1 MPDYLKYFLLLLI
14 CVCVQA
20 AFAQQPTN
28 PNYPNNP
35 NNPNNPNYRP
45 NLRDTGRTSGKQLT
59 DDQMMDTLR
68 KRTDRKRDSV
78 VFNSKFIRVTNERLL
93 RDSTHLLPLDTGL
106 VNFENYSP
114 LNQPQTPKIFLG
126 NTGTSARSLL
136 FEPSQTIGFD
146 PGLHAL
152 DPYLLNPQDIYYYRA
167 RVPYT
172 DISFVFGGLK
182 EQLLQMTH
190 SQNVN
195 HQLNV
200 GFNLNFI
207 GSQGFYSNN
216 AVLTQNVSD
225 VNAAAFA
232 WYESKNKRYNLL
244 ANLIYNNLK
253 APETGSIR
261 NDSIYV
267 TGSIDKTT
275 EPVRLSSTWENWAGG
290 GLFVKQFY
298 YIGHIDST
306 KRGTG
311 NSSSILPTQRVA
323 YTFNYNSRKYNF
335 IQNDAD
341 IYHVF
346 PDYYFSSNYSR
357 DSLTVRHLQ
366 NEFSYSFYL
375 RSKSVSFVKNEMKL
389 DVGIAQDYYSY
400 SQYVSDTT
408 LNQYGNK
415 VNLPLKV
422 QGESFQDITLKAKF
436 SYRFSDRI
444 GLDGDFQQIAAG
456 RDAGD
461 FLYDAKL
468 ILAGGKK
475 AGRIIFEG
483 YSQNSSPPLVYTDWI
498 SNHFIFHN
506 KFNNQKTNS
515 VSFHYINDV
524 LKFDLKAEYFLVSDY
539 LYFEAQPGGID
550 ATPTQLSSP
559 INLIKV
565 SLGKSLSWRKWHL
578 DEFVVYQKTDYQNT
592 LRTPEL
598 YSYTSV
604 YYKAVLF
611 NVLFTNVGVNVRYNT
626 PYEAPSY
633 APGIGQFYNG
643 PNITFSSYPIATVF
657 LKATL
662 QRTNFFVMYD
672 YANQGLLSPGFY
684 TVNRYPQMDHLIKLG
699 LSWTFYN

>member
-20 AFAQQPTN
+20 AFAQSPT
-28 PNYPNNP
+28 NP

-45 NLRDTGRTSGKQLT
+45 NLRDTGRTSGSKLT

-93 RDSTHLLPLDTGL
+93 RDSTQLLPLDTGL

-114 LNQPQTPKIFLG
+114 LNQPQNPKIYLG

-146 PGLHAL
+146 AGLHSL
-152 DPYLLNPQDIYYYRA
+152 DPYLLNPQDINYYRA
-167 RVPYT
+167 RVPIT
-172 DISFVFGGLK
+172 NLSFVFGGLK
-182 EQLLQMTH
+182 EQLLRMTH

-267 TGSIDKTT
+267 TGSIDKST
-275 EPVRLSSTWENWAGG
+275 EPVRLASSWQNWSGAG
-290 GLFVKQFY
+290 LYVKQFY

-306 KRGTG
+306 KKGAGG
-311 NSSSILPTQRVA
+311 NSSILPTQRVA
-323 YTFNYNSRKYNF
+323 YTLNYNSHKYNF
-335 IQNDAD
+335 KQNNAD
-341 IYHVF
+341 LYDVF

-375 RSKSVSFVKNEMKL
+375 RSKAVSFVKNEMKL
-389 DVGIAQDYYSY
+389 DVGLTQDYYTY

-415 VNLPLKV
+415 VNLPSKV
-422 QGESFQDITLKAKF
+422 QGDSFQDITLKAKF
-436 SYRFSDRI
+436 SYRFSDKI

-456 RDAGD
+456 RDFGD

-468 ILAGGKK
+468 TLAGGKK
-475 AGRIIFEG
+475 AGKIIFEG
-483 YSQNSSPPLVYTDWI
+483 YSQNSSPPLIYTDWI

-506 KFNNQKTNS
+506 TFNNQKTNS
-515 VSFHYINDV
+515 VSFHYIND
-524 LKFDLKAEYFLVSDY
+524 LIKFDLKAEYFLVSDY
-539 LYFEAQPGGID
+539 LYFEAQPGGVD

-565 SLGKSLSWRKWHL
+565 SLGKSFSWRKWHI
-578 DEFVVYQKTDYQNT
+578 DEFLVYQKTDYQNT
-592 LRTPEL
+592 LRTPEF

-604 YYKAVLF
+604 YYKALLF
-611 NVLFTNVGVNVRYNT
+611 NVLFTNVGVNIRYNT

-643 PNITFSSYPIATVF
+643 PNVTFSSYPIATVF